1 MPINKDK
8 TDTYLSS
15 LEISEKIS
23 LEIKKNP
30 QKFICLT
37 GDRPTGHLHI
47 GHYFGSI
54 VERIRLQN
62 EGVKTYLLI
71 ADLQVITDRQNTEN
85 IQKYVYSNVLDY
97 LAAGI
102 DPKKTIIF
110 THSAVAA
117 LNELFIPFLSLVSDG
132 ELTRNPTVKS
142 ELQASSQT
150 LSGLLLTYPVHQ
162 AADILFCKANVVP
175 VGKDQLPHIELARTL
190 ARRFNERYE
199 SIFPEPYGLL
209 TNAPLIPGLDGRKMS
224 KSYNNSIQLSYT
236 EEQTIQSFKKAKSD
250 SERKITYNPETR
262 PEISSILTTAA
273 LTSNRTPE
281 DIAKEINE
289 AGAGVLKDFAAKS
302 VNNYFQEFRQRRLEL
317 SNNLD
322 YVKDIIAQGNKQA
335 NIVAEQTL
343 EEVKN
348 AMGLKY

>member
-1 MPINKDK
+1 MSVNIDK

-15 LEISEKIS
+15 LEISKKIS
-23 LEIKKNP
+23 SNIKKNP
-30 QKFICLT
+30 QNFICLT

-54 VERIRLQN
+54 IQRVKLQN
-62 EGVKTYLLI
+62 EGIKTYLLI

-85 IQKYVYSNVLDY
+85 VQKYVYSNVLDY

-110 THSAVAA
+110 THSAIAA
-117 LNELFIPFLSLVSDG
+117 LNELFIPFLSLVSNS

-142 ELQASSQT
+142 ELQASSQA

-162 AADILFCKANVVP
+162 AADILFCKANIVP
-175 VGKDQLPHIELARTL
+175 VGRDQLPHIELARTI
-190 ARRFNERYE
+190 ARRFNERYKTV
-199 SIFPEPYGLL
+199 FPEPNGLL
-209 TNAPLIPGLDGRKMS
+209 TNAPLVPGLDGRKMS

-236 EEQTIQSFKKAKSD
+236 EEQTIQCFKKAKSD

-281 DIAKEINE
+281 DIAKEIGDGG
-289 AGAGVLKDFAAKS
+289 AGALKDFAAKS
-302 VNNYFQEFRQRRLEL
+302 VNNYFQQFRQKRLEL

-335 NIVAEQTL
+335 NIVAERTL
-343 EEVKN
+343 EEVKI